1 MKMLTRLMALMVALM
16 MCFTMAIAE
25 SNADDVLLTVN
36 GTPMTRAEFDEYL
49 ASVQSFY
56 SSYGYDV
63 TDESIASVLEQIALE
78 SGIQMIAERLMVV
91 ENGLSLTEDEKV
103 AAETE
108 AKESWE
114 AVIADGMTY
123 YGITDEST
131 EVERAETLLTILS
144 ELEAAGYTEESY
156 ISDSLE
162 YAEYNKLYELLTADV
177 TVTEQDV
184 LDYYNTL
191 VEADKVTYA
200 DVATYEQTQYY
211 NDMYLAY
218 GMTDYYT
225 EIYYMPEGFRAVTHI
240 LLEVDETL
248 LTSYSDLQALYEEQQ
263 NTLEE
268 GGEVTDTLVTADE
281 VEAARLA
288 VIASVQSTLDEIN
301 QKLADGASFNDLIP
315 TYSADTGMVTADAI
329 AEGYAVH
336 MDSIMWDPVFT
347 AAAFSVDTIGQ
358 VSEPVVGMYGVHL
371 VHYDHDITGGG
382 VELTE
387 ELKASF
393 YESLLTSA
401 QDEAYYNALDV
412 YIGAAV
418 IDYSDEAK
426 TILGITDEAAE

>member
-36 GTPMTRAEFDEYL
+36 GTPMTRADYEEYL

-63 TDESIASVLEQIALE
+63 TDESIASVLEQIALQ

-191 VEADKVTYA
+191 VESDKAMYA
-200 DVATYEQTQYY
+200 DVATYEQMQYY
-211 NDMYLAY
+211 NDLYLAY

-225 EIYYMPEGFRAVTHI
+225 EIYYIPEGFRAVTHI

-248 LTSYSDLQALYEEQQ
+248 LTAYSDLEALYEEQQ

-268 GGEVTDTLVTADE
+268 GGEVTETLVTADE

-371 VHYDHDITGGG
+371 VHYDHDIPGGG

-401 QDEAYYNALDV
+401 QDEAYYNALDA

>member
-1 MKMLTRLMALMVALM
+1 MKMMTRLMALMVALM

-25 SNADDVLLTVN
+25 SNEDDVLLTVN
-36 GTPMTRAEFDEYL
+36 GIPLTRAEYDEYL
-49 ASVQSFY
+49 TTVQDY
-56 SSYGYDV
+56 YAYYGYDV
-63 TDESIASVLEQIALE
+63 TDASIAAILQQIALE
-78 SGIQMIAERLMVV
+78 SSIQLIAEEQLIL
-91 ENGLSLTEDEKV
+91 ENGLSLTEEEKI

-114 AVIADGMTY
+114 AVIADGMAY

-156 ISDSLE
+156 ISDALS
-162 YAEYNKLYELLTADV
+162 YAEYDKLYSLLTADV
-177 TVTEQDV
+177 TVTDEDV
-184 LDYYNTL
+184 LAYYNTL
-191 VEADKVTYA
+191 VEADKASYA
-200 DVATYEQTQYY
+200 DVAAYEAAQYY
-211 NDMYLAY
+211 NDLYLAY

-248 LTSYSDLQALYEEQQ
+248 LTAYSDLQATYEEQQ
-263 NTLEE
+263 NTLED
-268 GGEVTDTLVTADE
+268 GGEVAETLVTADE

-288 VIASVQSTLDEIN
+288 VIASVQPTIDEIN
-301 QKLADGASFNDLIP
+301 QKLADGAAFNDLIP
-315 TYSADTGMVTADAI
+315 TYSADPGMVDAAAI

-358 VSEPVVGMYGVHL
+358 VSEPAVGSYGVHL
-371 VHYDHDITGGG
+371 VHYDHDIPGGG

-393 YESLLTSA
+393 CEELLADA
-401 QDEAYYNALDV
+401 QSEAYYNALEAWID
-412 YIGAAV
+412 AAV
-418 IDYSDEAK
+418 IEYSDEAK
-426 TILGITDEAAE
+426 AIMGITDEAAE